1 MKLIERSYSTKML
14 RPRPL
19 IHSEDDGS
27 LVVIATSWGQPEHGQ
42 RALDEV
48 VKYVGA
54 AKSDVEVTS
63 PFEFLA
69 CVPDEVNYVRTALL
83 LANDLLYRGE
93 NKMEYFSGVEI
104 LAMFRRGNMLA
115 WAQVGNPSIFAQRT
129 GKRLQPL
136 QMGLDLST
144 EFNTQ
149 DKTLPPIPTELLGLE
164 PSCNI
169 KCGHSVLKAGEQ
181 VVLLSASAIANSLLN
196 REPGKF
202 DLNIITQKMIQ
213 EDPEAPFW
221 LGLIDL

>member
-1 MKLIERSYSTKML
+1 MKLVERSYSTKML

-48 VKYVGA
+48 VKYVSA

-149 DKTLPPIPTELLGLE
+149 DKTLPPMPTELLGLE

-169 KCGHSVLKAGEQ
+169 QCGHSTLKAGEQ
-181 VVLLSASAIANSLLN
+181 VVLLSASSIANSLLT

-202 DLNIITQKMIQ
+202 DLNIVTQKMIQ